1 MLAFVFANGQ
11 ALLARIRGRGW
22 CVPSGHVEP
31 GETPEKAI
39 RREIR
44 EEIGA
49 NVGDLHL
56 LGHYLLSPPDASP
69 YLAAVYY
76 TSLLSQEAIPEG
88 SESQEARLFP
98 LEAFPT
104 NYYFWDALLEAV
116 CRYAF
121 EQATAQDSS
130 TPSSA

>member
-1 MLAFVFANGQ
+1 MRAVLAFVFSGGQ

-22 CVPSGHVEP
+22 CVPSGHVEA
-31 GETPEKAI
+31 GETPENAI

-44 EEIGA
+44 EEVGA
-49 NVGDLHL
+49 SVGHLHL
-56 LGHYLLSPPDASP
+56 LGHYLLTPPHASP

-104 NYYFWDALLEAV
+104 HYYFWDPLVEAV
-116 CRYAF
+116 CKYAF
-121 EQATAQDSS
+121 QQAAQS
-130 TPSSA
+130 PP